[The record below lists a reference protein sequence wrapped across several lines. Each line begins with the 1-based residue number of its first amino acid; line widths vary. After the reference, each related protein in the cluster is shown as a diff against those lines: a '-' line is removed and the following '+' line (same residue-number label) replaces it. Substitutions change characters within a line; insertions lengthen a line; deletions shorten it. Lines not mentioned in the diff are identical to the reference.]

1 MSNRQRNIIARVVN
15 NADFCIFR
23 VPLKPI
29 VLKMMIYKQ
38 VIFLPISILY
48 VAKSNSTFHFAAA
61 AMLSKV
67 LEFWET
73 AAASLQGKSN

>member
-29 VLKMMIYKQ
+29 VLKMTIYKH
-38 VIFLPISILY
+38 VIFFTHFY